1 MSTDSTKSTQ
11 AISAEFT
18 DADIER
24 DLAFAIEVARSAGE
38 RVLGLRDT
46 GRWEGSMLADIG
58 DQAADG
64 YLQGVIQGRYSED
77 GILSEETV
85 DTPDRLA
92 KRRTWIID
100 PLDGTKEFSQLRDDW
115 GVHVALSFDNRCA
128 LGVVYLPTQDQ
139 LIWGVAIE
147 GRERAGIEGKGVLA
161 DPLTDML
168 PKPRVVVSRSHTPP
182 WVEAFSEAVGA
193 GEMIPHGGAGN
204 KTCRLLTGQGD
215 IYVHNIGL
223 KEWDTCAPETIARA
237 AGWTVCRLDG
247 SDHAYNQADPYNH
260 QIVVCRPAWKERV
273 VAALA
278 KSGVMDDLK

>member
-1 MSTDSTKSTQ
+1 MSTESTTPSTY
-11 AISAEFT
+11 EFT
-18 DADIER
+18 DRDIER
-24 DLAFAIEVARSAGE
+24 DLAFAIEIARSAGE

-64 YLQGVIQGRYSED
+64 YLQGVIHGRYPDD

-85 DTPDRLA
+85 DTPERLA

-115 GVHVALSFDNRCA
+115 GVHVALSFDNKCA
-128 LGVVYLPTQDQ
+128 LGVVYLPTQDM
-139 LIWGVAIE
+139 LIWGVALE
-147 GRERAGIEGKGVLA
+147 GRERAGIEGTGTLVDA
-161 DPLTDML
+161 QTDMME
-168 PKPRVVVSRSHTPP
+168 KPRVAVSRSHTPP
-182 WVEAFSEAVGA
+182 WVETFAKEVGA
-193 GEMIPHGGAGN
+193 GELIPYGGAGN

-247 SDHAYNQADPYNH
+247 SDHPYNQADPYNH
-260 QIVVCRPAWKERV
+260 QLVVCRPSWKDRV
-273 VAALA
+273 VEALSRSDVEV
-278 KSGVMDDLK
+278 K

>member
-1 MSTDSTKSTQ
+1 MTSDTSH
-11 AISAEFT
+11 EFT
-18 DADIER
+18 DQDIEH
-24 DLAFAIEVARSAGE
+24 DLAFAIEIARVAGD

-46 GRWEGSMLADIG
+46 GRWKGDMLADIG

-64 YLQGVIQGRYSED
+64 YLQGVIQGRYPND

-85 DTPDRLA
+85 DTVERLS

-100 PLDGTKEFSQLRDDW
+100 PLDGTVEFSELRDDW
-115 GVHVALSFDNRCA
+115 GVHVALSFDNKCA
-128 LGVVYLPTQDQ
+128 IGVVYLPTQDL
-139 LIWGVAIE
+139 LIWGVALE
-147 GRERAGIEGKGVLA
+147 GRERAGIEGTGTLA
-161 DPLTDML
+161 DP
-168 PKPRVVVSRSHTPP
+168 KSP
-182 WVEAFSEAVGA
+182 WVETFSKEVGA
-193 GEMIPHGGAGN
+193 GELVPFGGAGN

-247 SDHAYNQADPYNH
+247 SDHPYNQADPYNH
-260 QIVVCRPAWKERV
+260 QLVVCRPAWKDRV

-278 KSGVMDDLK
+278 NSNVETK